1 MRGPSGFDLLA
12 AFLGTLGAVLLLI
25 AAFAAAAQEPQ
36 HTTDRLIVRLADWA
50 ESDHN
55 QPMALGDVD
64 SQ

>member
-25 AAFAAAAQEPQ
+25 AAFAAAAQERR

-50 ESDHN
+50 ESDCT